1 MKAEKRPAKRGSLRR
16 REAAAGLLFVTPQII
31 HFFVFFLFPLCLCV
45 YAAFTNWNILSPKQT
60 FVAFRNFQRMFA
72 DPKFWIALKN
82 TFYYLI
88 PIPFYMVLSLAFA
101 HYCHTKKP
109 GERTFRVIY
118 YLPYISSIVALTL
131 IWKWLFNSQYGIVNN
146 FLALFGISGPNWLGD
161 PVWTRRMIVFMI
173 AWKMIGITS
182 IYYIAALK
190 NVPVSY
196 YEAARIDGA
205 SSWQQFRQITL
216 PLITPTTFY
225 LLLTCLIGSLQTFL
239 EVQLFTEDGG
249 RNYGVASVIYY
260 VWQKAFQSSQMGYAC
275 AAALVFGSFIMIVTI
290 IQFVASRKWV
300 YEGE

>member
-1 MKAEKRPAKRGSLRR
+1 
-16 REAAAGLLFVTPQII
+16 
-31 HFFVFFLFPLCLCV
+31 
-45 YAAFTNWNILSPKQT
+45 
-60 FVAFRNFQRMFA
+60 
-72 DPKFWIALKN
+72 
-82 TFYYLI
+82 
-88 PIPFYMVLSLAFA
+88 
-101 HYCHTKKP
+101 
-109 GERTFRVIY
+109 
-118 YLPYISSIVALTL
+118 
-131 IWKWLFNSQYGIVNN
+131 
-146 FLALFGISGPNWLGD
+146 
-161 PVWTRRMIVFMI
+161 MIVFMI